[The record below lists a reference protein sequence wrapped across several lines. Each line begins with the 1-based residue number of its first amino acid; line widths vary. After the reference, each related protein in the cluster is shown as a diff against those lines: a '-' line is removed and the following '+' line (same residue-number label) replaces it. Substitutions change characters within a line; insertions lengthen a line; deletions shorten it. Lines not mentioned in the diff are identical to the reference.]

1 MNKQDTP
8 ASAKEWSEFL
18 TTQILPTGP
27 FVGKQV
33 LKTIKEDNL
42 PYKKIAEQVNKD
54 PVFSYHIMSKAN
66 EGKDDNAPFSKTLD
80 HAISMIGTENLE
92 QITRSL
98 PTLKPKMGN
107 TQQYYYARAI
117 SSSLLASYLA
127 RSFSTIKQLGQAED
141 IYWGALFCGVP
152 MWYLWRFATPEMKLV
167 RHAIHENFKTP
178 KQAETEVL
186 GCSIPELAQNLV
198 KQLNL
203 PPLTKACYA
212 ADNQL
217 TPKQWI
223 KMSHHVG
230 SNGRP
235 VKVDDQRIN
244 LVSSKASFAITLANL
259 LAYYAS
265 QDWYSRSTHRVQQVI
280 SVYLGIPLD
289 QAISLTHKCAAD
301 MSREHPIPGIM
312 LPAARLLLP
321 PREKTKNGKAHQHH
335 TTQSPIA
342 QPVAASVAAEKPTT
356 TKPIKPSN
364 TPTDSVQINQPK
376 IEEPTQKISRGVEH
390 AGDKVA
396 KQGQIKPAEIKV
408 KKEPNQEGIIKDNIP
423 AHSTRGDKDIFSEF
437 TDLMLKNPDNFVD
450 LHELMNAAT
459 QCISYGLGLQKAI
472 VALVN
477 TDETRLKAY
486 YNVGTRDHPQLSNYQ
501 ADLTKPTLF
510 SRLIEKPS
518 SIWVKPTSNKNI
530 WAMIPPEF
538 KVASGAKE
546 FFLMS
551 IFVNQKPVAVF
562 YADSGDESQPLTEY
576 DYKQFKYMCS
586 AATHC
591 LQYLATKRAKKS

>member
-8 ASAKEWSEFL
+8 TSAKEWSELL

-33 LKTIKEDNL
+33 LKTLKEDKL
-42 PYKKIAEQVNKD
+42 PYRKIAEQVNKD

-66 EGKDDNAPFSKTLD
+66 QGKEDSAPFSKTLD
-80 HAISMIGTENLE
+80 HAISMIGTESLE
-92 QITRSL
+92 QITLSL
-98 PTLKPKMGN
+98 PTLKSKTGN

-127 RSFSTIKQLGQAED
+127 RSFSNIKALGQAED

-167 RHAIHENFKTP
+167 RHAIHDSFKTP
-178 KQAETEVL
+178 KQAETDVL
-186 GCSIPELAQNLV
+186 GCSIPELAQGLV
-198 KQLNL
+198 GHLDL
-203 PPLTKACYA
+203 PPLTKACYSA
-212 ADNQL
+212 ENQL

-223 KMSHHVG
+223 KMSRHVG
-230 SNGRP
+230 INGRP
-235 VKVDDQRIN
+235 IKVDDKQIN
-244 LVSSKASFAITLANL
+244 LISSQPSFAITLANI

-265 QDWYSRSTHRVQQVI
+265 QDWYSRATLRVQKVI
-280 SVYLGIPLD
+280 AVYMGVPLD
-289 QAISLTHKCAAD
+289 QAISLTHQCAVD

-321 PREKTKNGKAHQHH
+321 ARQKVRNGKATQHKATH
-335 TTQSPIA
+335 SPIA
-342 QPVAASVAAEKPTT
+342 QPVTEKALPF
-356 TKPIKPSN
+356 
-364 TPTDSVQINQPK
+364 TPLTEPAQAKQPK
-376 IEEPTQKISRGVEH
+376 PDTASHKTDRGVEH
-390 AGDKVA
+390 AGEKAA
-396 KQGQIKPAEIKV
+396 KPGRIKPAEIKV
-408 KKEPNQEGIIKDNIP
+408 KKEAEQEGIIEASP
-423 AHSTRGDKDIFSEF
+423 PSHSLRGDKDTFSEF
-437 TDLMLKNPDNFVD
+437 TELMLKNPDNFVD

-477 TDETRLKAY
+477 TNETRLKAY
-486 YNVGTRDHPQLSNYQ
+486 YNVGTRNHPQLSNYQ

-518 SIWVKPTSNKNI
+518 SIWVKPSSNKNI

-562 YADSGDESQPLTEY
+562 YADSGDESQTLTEY

-591 LQYLATKRAKKS
+591 LQYLAAKRANKS

>member
-33 LKTIKEDNL
+33 LKTIKEDKL

-54 PVFSYHIMSKAN
+54 PVFSFHIMSKAN
-66 EGKDDNAPFSKTLD
+66 QGKGDNAPFSKTLD
-80 HAISMIGTENLE
+80 HAISMIGTENLK
-92 QITRSL
+92 QITLSL

-127 RSFSTIKQLGQAED
+127 RAFSNIKQLGQAEN

-186 GCSIPELAQNLV
+186 GCSIPDLAQHLV
-198 KQLNL
+198 QQLDL

-223 KMSHHVG
+223 KMSHHIG
-230 SNGRP
+230 PNGRP

-244 LVSSKASFAITLANL
+244 LVSSQASFAITLANL

-265 QDWYSRSTHRVQQVI
+265 QDWYSRATLRVQQVI
-280 SVYLGIPLD
+280 AVYLGVPLD

-321 PREKTKNGKAHQHH
+321 PREKTKNGKAHPHK

-342 QPVAASVAAEKPTT
+342 QPTTEKVDTVEPITAATITASSVPTESIPAKQTEAKEK
-356 TKPIKPSN
+356 
-364 TPTDSVQINQPK
+364 
-376 IEEPTQKISRGVEH
+376 TQKTNLGVEH
-390 AGDKVA
+390 SGEKIA
-396 KQGQIKPAEIKV
+396 KQGQIKPAEIKI
-408 KKEPNQEGIIKDNIP
+408 KKEPTPEGIIEDSTP
-423 AHSTRGDKDIFSEF
+423 VHSARGDKDIFNEF
-437 TDLMLKNPDNFVD
+437 TDIMLKNPDNFVD

-562 YADSGDESQPLTEY
+562 YADSGEESQPLTEY

-591 LQYLATKRAKKS
+591 LQYLAAKRAKKS